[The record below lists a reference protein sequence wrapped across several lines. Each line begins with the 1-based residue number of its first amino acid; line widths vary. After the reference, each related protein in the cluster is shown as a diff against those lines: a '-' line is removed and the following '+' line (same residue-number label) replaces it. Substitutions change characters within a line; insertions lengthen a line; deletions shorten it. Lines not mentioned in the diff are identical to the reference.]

1 MPDCDERT
9 EPRPHI
15 RIWHCRPR
23 HPIRR
28 GAALPQTADTRQAV
42 AGIFSVI
49 RNVSVPLGI
58 SVPDQPNISSTRWRT
73 VSDQKNRVYYFE
85 STLYPNIFW
94 VDMKDVDFS
103 EGAPVRMLDLVGG
116 RTYAGNTVLL
126 SV

>member
-1 MPDCDERT
+1 MD
-9 EPRPHI
+9 
-15 RIWHCRPR
+15 
-23 HPIRR
+23 
-28 GAALPQTADTRQAV
+28 ALPQTAATRQAV

-116 RTYAGNTVLL
+116 RTYAGNAASLFVEAEPFEFER
-126 SV
+126 VD